1 MGLALASP
9 VRWCF
14 ALQRGGFRDLQ
25 SFASQSA
32 PSVSLLAVGVVNL
45 VVGLQAA
52 LAEEDADLSCLIQA
66 GAGVLKA
73 GLGSA
78 EELVTG
84 HGSYLSLGCLQ
95 SKYNMEPALV

>member
-1 MGLALASP
+1 M
-9 VRWCF
+9 
-14 ALQRGGFRDLQ
+14 
-25 SFASQSA
+25 
-32 PSVSLLAVGVVNL
+32 NL

-78 EELVTG
+78 EEFVTG
-84 HGSYLSLGCLQ
+84 HGGYLSLGCLQ
-95 SKYNMEPALV
+95 SKYSMRLAPV